1 MLDKASIE
9 FNSLMPPF
17 DVPPRGQAKPAN
29 GGDDTTFAPSQG
41 TTLSERDRD
50 HFSDLMERVAQ
61 HKDKAAYGVIFSYY
75 GPRVKAYLLR
85 LGADDALAEELAQD
99 VMVIVWRKAE
109 LFDRRQASVSTWLFR
124 IARNKR
130 IDAIRRTKKPE
141 LDPNDPLLLPS
152 EVLAADT
159 AMSGAQRDQL
169 VRDAMIDL
177 PDEQKQLLQQ
187 AFYEGLTHR
196 EIAQQSGTPLGT
208 VKSRLRLAF
217 LKLRAKLDPET

>member
-1 MLDKASIE
+1 MATSPKHI
-9 FNSLMPPF
+9 
-17 DVPPRGQAKPAN
+17 QTTQTN
-29 GGDDTTFAPSQG
+29 GSGNVAQNGVAG
-41 TTLSERDRD
+41 TLNERERD

-61 HKDKAAYGVIFSYY
+61 HKDKAAYGSLFSYY
-75 GPRVKAYLLR
+75 GPRVKAYLMR

-109 LFDRRQASVSTWLFR
+109 LFDRTQASVSTWLFR

-152 EVLAADT
+152 APVAADNL
-159 AMSGAQRDQL
+159 MSGAQRDQL
-169 VRDAMIDL
+169 VREAMVDL
-177 PDEQKQLLQQ
+177 PEEQKSLLRQ
-187 AFYEGLTHR
+187 AFYDGLSHR
-196 EIAQQSGTPLGT
+196 EIAEKTGTPLGT

-217 LKLRAKLDPET
+217 LKLRAKLDSEA

>member
-1 MLDKASIE
+1 MASHNAV
-9 FNSLMPPF
+9 FGRPDSGGP
-17 DVPPRGQAKPAN
+17 KPAGP
-29 GGDDTTFAPSQG
+29 GGGGQTGILTEKQ
-41 TTLSERDRD
+41 RD

-61 HKDKAAYGVIFSYY
+61 FKDKAAYGALFSYY

-109 LFDRRQASVSTWLFR
+109 LFDRTQASVSTWLFR

-152 EVLAADT
+152 APVAADSLI
-159 AMSGAQRDQL
+159 AGSQRDQL
-169 VRDAMIDL
+169 VREAMIDL
-177 PDEQKQLLQQ
+177 PNEQKLLLQQ
-187 AFYEGLTHR
+187 AFYEGLSHR
-196 EIAQQSGTPLGT
+196 EIAEQTGTPLGT

-217 LKLRAKLDPET
+217 LKLRAKLEEYDN

>member
-1 MLDKASIE
+1 MSSNSPAS
-9 FNSLMPPF
+9 
-17 DVPPRGQAKPAN
+17 GQFSGA
-29 GGDDTTFAPSQG
+29 APSDPG
-41 TTLSERDRD
+41 LGGKAGTLSERERD

-61 HKDKAAYGVIFSYY
+61 FKDKAAYSALFSYY

-109 LFDRRQASVSTWLFR
+109 LFDRTQASVSTWLFR

-152 EVLAADT
+152 APVAADNLV
-159 AMSGAQRDQL
+159 SGAQRDQL
-169 VRDAMIDL
+169 VREAMVDL
-177 PDEQKQLLQQ
+177 PSEQKLLLQQ
-187 AFYEGLTHR
+187 AFYDGLSHR
-196 EIAQQSGTPLGT
+196 EIAEQTGTPLGT

-217 LKLRAKLDPET
+217 LKLRAKLDGHGGD

>member
-1 MLDKASIE
+1 VYHHKGLPELKQPPMSSTSPISDQPSGTSFAVGGKA
-9 FNSLMPPF
+9 
-17 DVPPRGQAKPAN
+17 G
-29 GGDDTTFAPSQG
+29 
-41 TTLSERDRD
+41 TLSERERD

-61 HKDKAAYGVIFSYY
+61 FKDKAAYGALFSYY

-109 LFDRRQASVSTWLFR
+109 LFDRTQASVSTWLFR

-152 EVLAADT
+152 APVAADNLV
-159 AMSGAQRDQL
+159 SGAQRDQL
-169 VRDAMIDL
+169 VRDAMVDL
-177 PDEQKQLLQQ
+177 PSEQKLLLQQ
-187 AFYEGLTHR
+187 AFYDGLSHR
-196 EIAQQSGTPLGT
+196 EIAEQTGTPLGT

-217 LKLRAKLDPET
+217 LKLRAKLEGHNDD